1 MRVYSTEKDQLTAIL
16 SRSYS
21 ETADV
26 SAVVTKII
34 ERVQKDGDQALYQL
48 IEEID
53 QVSLSSLAVTEAEI
67 EAAKSA
73 VSTELLEVMTQAKE
87 NILAFHKKQVRQGF
101 VSTEPNGAVMGQRI
115 SPLARVGVYVPGGT
129 AAYPSTVLM
138 DVLPAKIAGVKK
150 IVMITPTD
158 HEGNVP
164 AAILAAASI
173 AGVDDVYKVGGAHGV
188 AALAYGTE
196 TIPKVDK
203 IVGPGNI
210 YVATAKKMVYGE
222 VDIDMIA
229 GPSDVLIVADHT
241 ANPRW
246 VAADLLAQ
254 AEHDKLAQAILV
266 TTEEDLIDDVQAE
279 IAHQLAT
286 LPRRAIAEAA
296 IETNGK
302 IILVKDLAEGLS
314 IANQIAPEH
323 LELAVA
329 EPFALLGKV
338 ENAGSVFLGHHT
350 PEVLGDYFAGPN
362 HTLPT
367 EGTARFYSP
376 LSVDD
381 FVKKSSYLYYTEEAM
396 REAAHAVE
404 LFAETEE
411 LMGHARSMK
420 VRRGEEA

>member
-1 MRVYSTEKDQLTAIL
+1 MRIFSTQKDTIETIVARKQ
-16 SRSYS
+16 S
-21 ETADV
+21 ETKDV
-26 SAVVTKII
+26 STVVAQII
-34 ERVQKDGDQALYQL
+34 ARVQQQGDQALFQL

-53 QVSLSSLAVTEAEI
+53 QVTLSSLTVSLEEVETAVQ
-67 EAAKSA
+67 A
-73 VSTELLEVMTQAKE
+73 VSPELLEVMEQAKE
-87 NILAFHKKQVRQGF
+87 NILAFHQKQVQQGF
-101 VSTEPNGAVMGQRI
+101 VLTKENGVVMGQRVL
-115 SPLARVGVYVPGGT
+115 PLAKVGVYVPGGT

-158 HEGNVP
+158 SQGKVP
-164 AAILAAASI
+164 AAILAAASV
-173 AGVDDVYKVGGAHGV
+173 AGVDEIYKVGGAHGV

-229 GPSDVLIVADHT
+229 GPSDVLIITDAS

-246 VAADLLAQ
+246 LAADLLAQ
-254 AEHDKLAQAILV
+254 AEHDILAQAILV
-266 TTEEDLIDDVQAE
+266 TTEAALIEQVQVELDL
-279 IAHQLAT
+279 QLKE
-286 LPRRAIAEAA
+286 LPRRDIAAA
-296 IETNGK
+296 ALESSGK
-302 IILVKDLAEGLS
+302 LILVKDLTEALT

-329 EPFALLGKV
+329 DPFALLGQV

-381 FVKKSSYLYYTEEAM
+381 FIKKSSYLYYP
-396 REAAHAVE
+396 EAAMKAAGPAVA
-404 LFAETEE
+404 LFAETED
-411 LMGHARSMK
+411 LIGHARSIN
-420 VRRGEEA
+420 VRREGEK